1 MNGKLLRQVL
11 DKMLK
16 SPSAGEARVQ
26 VCLPDGKYYDITSL
40 QLLENKL
47 LGVRETH
54 RLVFTVKAETWNMGK
69 VLKKIG
75 QPVVVKPETKF
86 WHEIKTFVTKN
97 NCTLSFTRLENSASW
112 GTPDL
117 LGYNSNGVFFTVEL
131 KVTKTNKVRFSP
143 HQIAFHVK
151 HPNNSFILVKTL
163 TPVSVKLYQGKSIRE
178 LVACG
183 LELEACCLELE
194 ACVKSLEQLGA

>member
-16 SPSAGEARVQ
+16 SPAAGEARVQ

-40 QLLENKL
+40 QMMENKL
-47 LGVRETH
+47 IGFRESH

-97 NCTLSFTRLENSASW
+97 NCKLSFTRLENSASW

-131 KVTKTNKVRFSP
+131 KVAKTNKVRFSP

-183 LELEACCLELE
+183 LELDACCLGLE

>member
-40 QLLENKL
+40 QMLENKL
-47 LGVRETH
+47 IGHRESH

-163 TPVSVKLYQGKSIRE
+163 TPVSVKLYQGKRIRE

-194 ACVKSLEQLGA
+194 ACIKNLEQLGA

>member
-11 DKMLK
+11 DKMLA
-16 SPSAGEARVQ
+16 SPVVGEARVQ

-47 LGVRETH
+47 IGHRESH

-69 VLKKIG
+69 VLKKIE

-97 NCTLSFTRLENSASW
+97 NCKLSFTRLENSASW

-117 LGYNSNGVFFTVEL
+117 LVYNNNGHFLTIEL

-151 HPNNSFILVKTL
+151 HPNNTFILVKTL
-163 TPVSVKLYQGKSIRE
+163 TPVSVKLYQGKRIRE

-183 LELEACCLELE
+183 LELDACSLELE
-194 ACVKSLEQLGA
+194 ACVKNLEQLGA